1 MTITKERL
9 DAIRAAAEKA
19 APGPWEVGPVDDTV
33 VTHIGADGLR
43 YEVAGI
49 DGDYNSPDEWPTM
62 EANAAHIAN
71 CDPQTILALLDA
83 LDAAEMAE
91 PVAWMYPDG
100 RAGHAV
106 TMDRKVACDAFPG
119 IANPVPLYTH
129 PAPAVREGWKPLTEN
144 VVGPVLVCRF
154 GDEDHNWLP
163 LTAYRVT
170 GGKWERPASRDGLP
184 YEPTH
189 WQRLPTAAPEAK

>member
-1 MTITKERL
+1 MSMISKERR
-9 DAIRAAAEKA
+9 DAIRVYIARSRSA
-19 APGPWEVGPVDDTV
+19 GQTTGVFMVDD
-33 VTHIGADGLR
+33 IG
-43 YEVAGI
+43 
-49 DGDYNSPDEWPTM
+49 
-62 EANAAHIAN
+62 
-71 CDPQTILALLDA
+71 ALLDA
-83 LDAAEMAE
+83 LDAAEKAE
-91 PVAWMYPDG
+91 PVAWMVRGHLRDGTAVLRLPVLTSREDADRYAACNPDYTL
-100 RAGHAV
+100 A
-106 TMDRKVACDAFPG
+106 
-119 IANPVPLYTH
+119 PLYTH

-163 LTAYRVT
+163 LTAHRVT

>member
-1 MTITKERL
+1 MTTISKERR
-9 DAIRAAAEKA
+9 DAIRAAASDPAQVAITSK
-19 APGPWEVGPVDDTV
+19 G
-33 VTHIGADGLR
+33 GL
-43 YEVAGI
+43 A
-49 DGDYNSPDEWPTM
+49 M
-62 EANAAHIAN
+62 H
-71 CDPQTILALLDA
+71 ILALLDA
-83 LDAAEMAE
+83 LDAAEKAE
-91 PVAWMYPDG
+91 PVAWTDKTGLEFLATGYGIDVSVERGTMG
-100 RAGHAV
+100 R
-106 TMDRKVACDAFPG
+106 D
-119 IANPVPLYTH
+119 IPLYTH

-163 LTAYRVT
+163 LTAHRVT

>member
-1 MTITKERL
+1 MTITKERR
-9 DAIRAAAEKA
+9 DEIRAYIMELRAAGRK
-19 APGPWEVGPVDDTV
+19 
-33 VTHIGADGLR
+33 
-43 YEVAGI
+43 VAGVFGQ
-49 DGDYNSPDEWPTM
+49 DD
-62 EANAAHIAN
+62 
-71 CDPQTILALLDA
+71 ILALLDT
-83 LDAAEMAE
+83 LDAAEKAE

-106 TMDRKVACDAFPG
+106 TMDRKMACDAFPG